1 MGLKDWLNLLGGY
14 FIVAVVLI
22 IIPLLGFVIG
32 VGISTLIKDLL

>member
-1 MGLKDWLNLLGGY
+1 MDLKNWLNFVGGY

-32 VGISTLIKDLL
+32 VRISTLIGELL